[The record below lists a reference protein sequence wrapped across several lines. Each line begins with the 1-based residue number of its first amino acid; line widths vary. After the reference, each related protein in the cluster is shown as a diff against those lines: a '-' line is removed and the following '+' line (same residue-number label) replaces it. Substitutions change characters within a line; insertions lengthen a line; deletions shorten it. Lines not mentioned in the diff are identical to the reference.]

1 MPDPK
6 DELHHLF
13 QAAGRTGPD
22 RDLTD
27 RIMARV
33 AVTPLLRPTPVKPI
47 LGRGAWIG
55 IIIMTVVVLVWGL
68 LGSGHAEATD
78 GPVSEALRTIS
89 ATLPATGNWALWLA
103 GLSASLLVL
112 AAVDR
117 ALARRHRSA

>member
-13 QAAGRTGPD
+13 QAAGHSGPD
-22 RDLTD
+22 RDLAD

-33 AVTPLLRPTPVKPI
+33 AVTPILRPTPVKPI
-47 LGRGAWIG
+47 LGRAAWVALGALAALVMVMAVVIG
-55 IIIMTVVVLVWGL
+55 QGQESKGL
-68 LGSGHAEATD
+68 YTTD
-78 GPVSEALRTIS
+78 LFNTLS
-89 ATLPATGNWALWLA
+89 ASLPATDNWAIWLA

-117 ALARRHRSA
+117 ALAGRHRSA